1 MTGQT
6 QRSSLLGKIA
16 AYTEILVKDPKSTI
30 FVSLA
35 EAYRKMGMF
44 DDVRQIISKGL
55 ELHQDFSP
63 AYIVLARVLC
73 QSEDFDGSIVAFER
87 ALKLDDENLAA
98 LVGCARVK
106 ILRGQAVEA
115 RELLLRA
122 RHLSPAD
129 PVINKLL
136 LSLPAEPE
144 SVEEQSAEKHELS
157 DEHEVSSAS
166 LVSPTLAD
174 LYLQQGLTQEAL
186 NIYRQLSVQNPN
198 DLIFRRK
205 VKELEKHSRE
215 EENLNINKESIVVPL
230 PQQEDVPSVSEE
242 SIVEQDIFVGDTQEQ
257 NETLTGKAV
266 SEADS
271 MFTDEPVLK
280 ILNQWLS
287 NIRQRREDV

>member
-1 MTGQT
+1 MTEQN
-6 QRSSLLGKIA
+6 QQSSLLGKIA
-16 AYTEILVKDPKSTI
+16 AYTEILVKDPRSTI
-30 FVSLA
+30 FVPLA

-55 ELHQDFSP
+55 ELHPDSSP

-73 QSEDFDGSIVAFER
+73 QLEDLDGSIVAFER
-87 ALKLDDENLAA
+87 ALKLDGENLAA

-106 ILRGQAVEA
+106 ILRGREVEA

-136 LSLPAEPE
+136 LSLPEE
-144 SVEEQSAEKHELS
+144 SKSVEEPSAKKHELS
-157 DEHEVSSAS
+157 GEQEVSSAS
-166 LVSPTLAD
+166 LVSPTLAE

-186 NIYRQLSVQNPN
+186 NIYRQLSEQNPN

-205 VKELEKHSRE
+205 VKELENPSRE
-215 EENLNINKESIVVPL
+215 EEPNINKESIVVPL
-230 PQQEDVPSVSEE
+230 SQQEDVPSVSEK

-257 NETLTGKAV
+257 NDTLIGKAV
-266 SEADS
+266 FAADNI
-271 MFTDEPVLK
+271 FTDEPVLK

-287 NIRQRREDV
+287 NIQQRREDV